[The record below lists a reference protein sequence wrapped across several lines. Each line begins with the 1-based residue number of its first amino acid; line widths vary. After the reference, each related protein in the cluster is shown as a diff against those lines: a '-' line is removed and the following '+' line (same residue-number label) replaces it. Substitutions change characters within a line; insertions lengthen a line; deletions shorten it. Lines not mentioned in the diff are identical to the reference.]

1 MSVLKPMVLGASRR
15 VRGAAAC
22 LSVVLGLSACAT
34 TSGSKFDVDS
44 FLRASD
50 SALPEVLGNAAFL
63 VGHPGSGERLR
74 RHAAVLQSRR
84 AGRLCA
90 PSSSARGPAW
100 LLHPAGKTDQ
110 VWLIVSEAGGE
121 RTCHGPLPADVNGA
135 GRARQGLTAAR
146 HSTRPTHGLIATFST
161 PSRWLANRSYART
174 ISSSL

>member
-1 MSVLKPMVLGASRR
+1 MVLGASRR
-15 VRGAAAC
+15 VAGAAAC

-63 VGHPGSGERLR
+63 SATRVP
-74 RHAAVLQSRR
+74 ANDCAVMLQSSNS
-84 AGRLCA
+84 GVLEDLP

-121 RTCHGPLPADVNGA
+121 RTCHGPLPADA
-135 GRARQGLTAAR
+135 MKALAARARTDGSPGIQRARFTAA
-146 HSTRPTHGLIATFST
+146 
-161 PSRWLANRSYART
+161 
-174 ISSSL
+174 